1 MKNAGRPITSDEL
14 ANMTQIAERNI
25 RERLTNQAA
34 GGYITY
40 DPETLRY
47 WLPHEN
53 ALALADENS
62 TIYSMAPSREP
73 CLILRLLLKLRS
85 HLEQAKV
92 IHGANMTLISS

>member
-14 ANMTQIAERNI
+14 ANMTQTAERKI
-25 RERLTNQAA
+25 RERLANQAA
-34 GGYITY
+34 GGYVMY

-62 TIYSMAPSREP
+62 TIYSM
-73 CLILRLLLKLRS
+73 
-85 HLEQAKV
+85 
-92 IHGANMTLISS
+92 GAFQRTMS